1 MSFGQRFI
9 YVGVGGSGQT
19 IGRELEGMLRNQIC
33 GPNGNKARLDE
44 GRLPDLRAHELPK
57 FIQTIYIDFAESDL
71 AATAA
76 SLHSDPKIVEATA
89 TFIHALPNF
98 SASNQIKIGRAHV

>member
-33 GPNGNKARLDE
+33 GPNGNKARLE
-44 GRLPDLRAHELPK
+44 EKKLPELRAHELPPASRPK
-57 FIQTIYIDFAESDL
+57 NCRGHGNIYPRTTEVLCVQPDYEPAPHRRGRDHPTM
-71 AATAA
+71 AAT
-76 SLHSDPKIVEATA
+76 TR
-89 TFIHALPNF
+89 
-98 SASNQIKIGRAHV
+98 GRLGH

>member
-33 GPNGNKARLDE
+33 GPNGNKARLE
-44 GRLPDLRAHELPK
+44 EKKLPELRAHELPR
-57 FIQTIYIDFAESDL
+57 FIQTIYVDFAESDHGCHHAWATGALSRPSRRWRLEPVSTQRL
-71 AATAA
+71 AAPRC
-76 SLHSDPKIVEATA
+76 SPC
-89 TFIHALPNF
+89 
-98 SASNQIKIGRAHV
+98 